1 MFTGPQIVTNGL
13 VLYLDAG
20 NSKSYPTTGTTWYD
34 RSGNGRNGTLTN
46 GPTYNSA
53 NGGSIVFDGID
64 DCIISTPPPFTS
76 LTNSLS
82 FNFWVYPTGN
92 STSSQTILSRDTNTG
107 TPHILIRRTNSL
119 NLTWNYSNGISA
131 QNFSINDVFLDNLN
145 KWVNLQITSNY
156 ITGLVTTYRNGILL
170 NESTMTTP
178 VFPNTN
184 AILYV
189 SSFVFSGFLPWT
201 GNIGVSSIY
210 DRILTSQEVLQNFN
224 ATKSRYGL

>member
-1 MFTGPQIVTNGL
+1 VWRDISRG
-13 VLYLDAG
+13 G
-20 NSKSYPTTGTTWYD
+20 N
-34 RSGNGRNGTLTN
+34 NGTLVN
-46 GPTYNSA
+46 GPTFNGA

-92 STSSQTILSRDTNTG
+92 SISSQTILSRDTNTG
-107 TPHILIRRTNSL
+107 PPHILIRRTNSL

-184 AILYV
+184 AILYI

-210 DRILTSQEVLQNFN
+210 DRILSSHEVLQNFN
-224 ATKSRYGL
+224 ATRSRFGI